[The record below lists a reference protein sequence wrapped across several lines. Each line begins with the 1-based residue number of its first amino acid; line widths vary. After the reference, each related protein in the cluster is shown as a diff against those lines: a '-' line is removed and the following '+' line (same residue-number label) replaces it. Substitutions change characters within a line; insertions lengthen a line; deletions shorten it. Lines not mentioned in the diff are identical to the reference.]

1 MVKDW
6 IRKMTNTSKNTKN
19 KSSRKSKPME
29 VIQVEA
35 KSKKAKVSEREVQN
49 KGQNSLTI
57 STPEGDRILGSFD
70 NQISYLKQMLPLE
83 SPEDIAKYKEV
94 GAKLK
99 RFQKDSQKLAAR
111 VEGQN
116 RKTQTIMQG
125 LSSIKNGE
133 GVIGKGKAVL
143 KLTGLVVDKT
153 PVIGRNKQY
162 HTKGVLGNLQ
172 LHHELKKQFNL
183 ATSIKDTLDSL
194 LHGEKSVLKKTRDTL
209 IDKLQEYRSSVLQS
223 KERYRENETKIEGL
237 NTEKQEGVRE
247 LKEQYKK
254 SFAEISII
262 ELDENNMKKYSRVGD
277 IDIEILKLTE
287 KQKGLER
294 EVECFAKDIGDA
306 QTNLQMYALF
316 FVQGEEQYRNMDK
329 VLEHAEP
336 NIDARYALSQMKTC
350 VIEGAQ
356 LMNHLVKNYR
366 DVVQQDSEHL
376 LQLAKSSDYLI
387 KDTLT
392 STPTLLNVS
401 KNLKKTAEIQLERA
415 PIETVKQIGEALEGA
430 PALLT
435 GDYQRPALNSG
446 KETNINADNKK

>member
-1 MVKDW
+1 
-6 IRKMTNTSKNTKN
+6 MTNTSKNTK
-19 KSSRKSKPME
+19 KSSGKSKPME
-29 VIQVEA
+29 VLQVEA
-35 KSKKAKVSEREVQN
+35 KSQEAKVPEREDKN

-57 STPEGDRILGSFD
+57 STPEGARILGSFD
-70 NQISYLKQMLPLE
+70 DQILYLRQMLSLE
-83 SPEDIAKYKEV
+83 SPEDEARYKEV

-99 RFQKDSQKLAAR
+99 RFQKDSQRLAAR
-111 VEGQN
+111 VERQN

-143 KLTGLVVDKT
+143 RLTGLVADKT
-153 PVIGRNKQY
+153 PVIGRTKQY
-162 HTKGVLGNLQ
+162 LTKGVLGNLQ

-194 LHGEKSVLKKTRDTL
+194 LHGEKSVLKETRDTL
-209 IDKLQEYRSSVLQS
+209 MDKLQEYRSSVLQS
-223 KERYRENETKIEGL
+223 KERYRENESKIEEL

-254 SFAEISII
+254 SFAEIRII
-262 ELDENNMKKYSRVGD
+262 ELDENDMKKYNRVGD
-277 IDIEILKLTE
+277 VNIEILKLTE

-316 FVQGEEQYRNMDK
+316 FVQGEEQYRNMEK

-356 LMNHLVKNYR
+356 LMNHLVTNYR

-392 STPTLLNVS
+392 STDTLLSVS

-415 PIETVKQIGEALEGA
+415 PVETVKQIGEALDGA

-435 GDYQRPALNSG
+435 GNCQRPALNSG
-446 KETNINADNKK
+446 EETN